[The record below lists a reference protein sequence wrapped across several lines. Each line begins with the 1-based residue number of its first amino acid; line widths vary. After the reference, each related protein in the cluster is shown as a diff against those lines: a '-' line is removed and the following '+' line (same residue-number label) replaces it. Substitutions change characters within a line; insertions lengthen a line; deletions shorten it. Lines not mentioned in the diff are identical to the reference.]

1 MKKQL
6 LYIVAISLL
15 TLGFS
20 SCEKK
25 SAGLTGTVDY
35 VVLKLKG
42 DSQIKLALGEPYVE
56 PGFTATDKGK
66 DVSESVEITIENVL
80 GEKVD
85 AVTTSSPGIFT
96 ITYSAVS
103 EDKMYISESRQVFVF
118 DPDLAVS
125 IKGTFAVDFEKSKR
139 VDSSK
144 DWTWAQWSAQYTAP
158 EAWQYASYS
167 LKEIDIIFNELVPG
181 IYEVNDYLG
190 GFYFGL
196 RGYGPY
202 YKENVDASYYYYY
215 AMGGMIVL
223 NADLS
228 LGLVSSYIP
237 AWGDGLSDFSGTYD
251 DNTKTIEFHSIYG
264 GMDFNVVMVKK

>member
-15 TLGFS
+15 TLSFL

-35 VVLKLKG
+35 VVLKLNG

-66 DVSESVEITIENVL
+66 DVSESVKITIKNVL
-80 GEKVD
+80 GEEVD

-103 EDKMYISESRQVFVF
+103 EDKMYISESRQIFVF
-118 DPDLAVS
+118 DPDLSVS

-139 VDSSK
+139 LDGSK
-144 DWTWAQWSAQYTAP
+144 DWTWAQWSAQYTDPA
-158 EAWQYASYS
+158 AWTYASYS
-167 LKEIDIIFNELVPG
+167 LTAIDITFKELVPG
-181 IYEVNDYLG
+181 IYEVDDYLG
-190 GFYFGL
+190 GFYIGL

-202 YKENVDASYYYYY
+202 YKENVGASYYYYY
-215 AMGGMIVL
+215 AMGGMVVL

-228 LGLVSSYIP
+228 LSLVSSSIP
-237 AWGDGLSDFSGTYD
+237 AWGDGLSDFNGTYD
-251 DNTKTIEFHSIYG
+251 DNTKTIEFHSFYG
-264 GMDFNVVMVKK
+264 DMDFNVIMVKK